1 VGSFTINAQDGNDTI
16 TVGDKSG
23 AFTDVIDGGSG
34 TDSLSISFS
43 GVASLGSF
51 TSISF
56 DSSSTFFKVVDTN
69 GGTIQFKGI
78 ENLSVGDFAYTRV
91 LTSRNTQ
98 EQAFFNSTEKVV
110 YLFNDGTTGG
120 SLERTVFDTSGPA
133 INVLPGLNRA
143 DNITIVGSSGND
155 SMSLDINRI
164 SDFSGNLSLTMG
176 SGNDTLNSARLQNGD
191 SVDMGIGDDTVA
203 LIADQGSIGILSLS
217 KLDGGAGTDT
227 LDFSTLS
234 DPGLTLSLKSAGA
247 TNFENIIGTSQRDV
261 ITGDAGANTL
271 DGNSENDT
279 IVGLGGNDALFGGI
293 GTDTFTG
300 GAGSDAFNVETSDAS
315 STTTADV
322 IKDFSVSQSDTI
334 TLLES
339 TFPLANSSLRG
350 DGTKFQ
356 SADFKGGTAL
366 GTNTGFLVNSGA
378 NSTDL
383 EISTIIS
390 ELNAGDSENPLTAND
405 SFFYV
410 TDNGTNSGVF
420 KFSDQ
425 NGNADVDSGE
435 VVAIAILENVSDAT
449 VIFVTQT
456 TDFVI

>member
-1 VGSFTINAQDGNDTI
+1 M
-16 TVGDKSG
+16 
-23 AFTDVIDGGSG
+23 G
-34 TDSLSISFS
+34 T
-43 GVASLGSF
+43 
-51 TSISF
+51 
-56 DSSSTFFKVVDTN
+56 
-69 GGTIQFKGI
+69 
-78 ENLSVGDFAYTRV
+78 
-91 LTSRNTQ
+91 
-98 EQAFFNSTEKVV
+98 
-110 YLFNDGTTGG
+110 
-120 SLERTVFDTSGPA
+120 
-133 INVLPGLNRA
+133 
-143 DNITIVGSSGND
+143 
-155 SMSLDINRI
+155 
-164 SDFSGNLSLTMG
+164 
-176 SGNDTLNSARLQNGD
+176 
-191 SVDMGIGDDTVA
+191 GDDTVA
-203 LIADQGSIGILSLS
+203 LTADRGGIGILSLS

-227 LDFSTLS
+227 LDFSNLL
-234 DPGLTLSLKSAGA
+234 DPGLSVSLNSAGA

-279 IVGLGGNDALFGGI
+279 IVGLGGNDTLLGGSGNDTLLGGI

-390 ELNAGDSENPLTAND
+390 ELDSGDSQNPLTAND

-449 VIFVTQT
+449 VITETFV